1 LKVGLQKLKKYNNI
15 FLKPL
20 IRGFFMHNT
29 LPFDITYDIYLY
41 MDKSLKKQIVSDYL
55 SGKSSVKLS
64 EELKISKPTILKVL
78 NEFNVIRKRNRCE
91 SLNIIDENGN
101 FVVYRQCPNCKQ
113 EIKTSSKEK
122 TIACRNHFRKI
133 SDGSLCKPCSLELQ
147 KGSGNPFYGKKHND
161 NSLKKISNSRKGKGT
176 GLKNAMSN
184 EKWRTKAS
192 ENLRKKWESGDL
204 ELTRK
209 KMSDTLKQTRRL
221 GKIKSGV
228 TSKKEKDIIEFLKK
242 LGIESIQSYRVDTKI
257 CDIYIPKYNL
267 IIEYFGD
274 YWHCNPNKYKSD
286 YFNQKKNMLAE
297 EIWDYDK
304 KKVDLIV
311 SYGYNLEVVWE
322 KELKHNNKKIIN
334 IITKYDTNFRFAP
347 ERS

>member
-133 SDGSLCKPCSLELQ
+133 NDGSLCKPCSLELQ

-161 NSLKKISNSRKGKGT
+161 NTKSKIALQITKNPPKQNS
-176 GLKNAMSN
+176 
-184 EKWRTKAS
+184 
-192 ENLRKKWESGDL
+192 
-204 ELTRK
+204 
-209 KMSDTLKQTRRL
+209 
-221 GKIKSGV
+221 V
-228 TSKKEKDIIEFLKK
+228 SKKEKKLLTKIKK
-242 LGIESIQSYRVDTKI
+242 MKYKPLGSYVVGGYI
-257 CDIYIPKYNL
+257 CDIYIKSLNL
-267 IIEYFGD
+267 ILEFNGD
-274 YWHCNPNKYKSD
+274 YWHCNPNKYD
-286 YFNQKKNMLAE
+286 EFFLHPHKKITSKQ
-297 EIWDYDK
+297 IWDEDK
-304 KKVDLIV
+304 IRIDNIKK
-311 SYGYNLEVVWE
+311 YGYNLEVIWE
-322 KELKHNNKKIIN
+322 CDLDNIDNLIKILK
-334 IITKYDTNFRFAP
+334 KYDKN
-347 ERS
+347 